1 MDEKISLKS
10 VNQYAQQYALHLVN
24 SFFSK
29 KNKITGPEIL
39 QLSAIKQVN
48 FFVVH
53 DLLSAWKKESE
64 KLKSP
69 YFDYEDRAVNEAL
82 VAFQNTLSNHI
93 LIGRQDF
100 LPLLT
105 KAVSQTIY
113 LILDP
118 YDFYSDI
125 LDKKEG
131 GTVITSDLKGEV
143 KYIRINRAPLEKLV
157 TRLEEKKLE
166 SISGNEA
173 FAMLDQILEEVNFT
187 PEEIDP
193 HLQAFNQVVPL
204 KVENFYEGKA
214 VIPPPVTPPT
224 PIWRPE
230 IKTSAEAPR
239 AVSPSVQT
247 EVKQTLADDLANK
260 KIIRL
265 KDNLTINQKFMFT
278 KILFHGDFEIF
289 SEAIDKLDRFDNLTQ
304 AIRFID
310 DAYPDWDKESE
321 EYLEFIE
328 IVEKRFSH

>member
-1 MDEKISLKS
+1 MDDKINLKS
-10 VNQYAQQYALHLVN
+10 VDQYAQQHALLLVN

-48 FFVVH
+48 FFIVH

-69 YFDYEDRAVNEAL
+69 YFDYEATAVNEAL

-118 YDFYSDI
+118 YDFYSDT

-187 PEEIDP
+187 PEEIEP
-193 HLQAFNQVVPL
+193 YLQAFNQVVPL
-204 KVENFYEGKA
+204 KAENFYEVKTA
-214 VIPPPVTPPT
+214 PPPVAPPT

-230 IKTSAEAPR
+230 IKTSTETQR
-239 AVSPSVQT
+239 VVSPSAQT

-328 IVEKRFSH
+328 IVEKRFSN

>member
-1 MDEKISLKS
+1 MDEKISLNS
-10 VNQYAQQYALHLVN
+10 VDHYAQQYALHLVN

-39 QLSAIKQVN
+39 QLSAVKQVN
-48 FFVVH
+48 LFVVR

-69 YFDYEDRAVNEAL
+69 YFDYEARAVNEAL

-105 KAVSQTIY
+105 RAVSQTIY

-118 YDFYSDI
+118 YDFYSDT

-131 GTVITSDLKGEV
+131 GIVNTPGLKGEV
-143 KYIRINRAPLEKLV
+143 KYIKINRAPLEKLV

-173 FAMLDQILEEVNFT
+173 FAILDQILEEVNFT
-187 PEEIDP
+187 PEDIEP
-193 HLQAFNQVVPL
+193 YLHAFNQVVPL
-204 KVENFYEGKA
+204 KAENFYEVKPVVTQVPVSKPEA
-214 VIPPPVTPPT
+214 VAP
-224 PIWRPE
+224 PE
-230 IKTSAEAPR
+230 IQKTVASNLPR
-239 AVSPSVQT
+239 ET
-247 EVKQTLADDLANK
+247 KNTLADDLAKK
-260 KIIRL
+260 KIVRL

-289 SEAIDKLDRFDNLTQ
+289 SEAIDKLDRFDNLAQ
-304 AIRFID
+304 AMRFID
-310 DAYPDWDKESE
+310 DAYPDWDRESD
-321 EYLEFIE
+321 EYLEFVE
-328 IVEKRFSH
+328 IVENRFND